1 MGKYKVGIDV
11 GSTTIKV
18 LVIDENNNIKYSTY
32 KRHFSDIKTTLKES
46 LKQCYEFIGNRAYCY
61 KMIGNAV
68 PVNFAKS
75 IADSL
80 YRIIK

>member
-32 KRHFSDIKTTLKES
+32 KRHFSDINYLKRE
-46 LKQCYEFIGNRAYCY
+46 LKA
-61 KMIGNAV
+61 M
-68 PVNFAKS
+68 
-75 IADSL
+75 L
-80 YRIIK
+80 

>member
-32 KRHFSDIKTTLKES
+32 KRHFS
-46 LKQCYEFIGNRAYCY
+46 F
-61 KMIGNAV
+61 
-68 PVNFAKS
+68 F
-75 IADSL
+75 
-80 YRIIK
+80 

>member
-32 KRHFSDIKTTLKES
+32 KRHFSDIKTTLK
-46 LKQCYEFIGNRAYCY
+46 A
-61 KMIGNAV
+61 
-68 PVNFAKS
+68 
-75 IADSL
+75 
-80 YRIIK
+80 RIYP